1 MSDLPTPDE
10 LGEKLK
16 AGEITKEQAIEIMSE
31 RARREALGGLYGP
44 PPDPNRRD
52 PQTAAKAQA
61 LIRGISIAVGVLGLI
76 LAALLIW
83 IALKGGRVE

>member
-10 LGEKLK
+10 LGDKLK

-52 PQTAAKAQA
+52 PQAAAQA
-61 LIRGISIAVGVLGLI
+61 QTLVRGISIAVGILALI
-76 LAALLIW
+76 LVALLIW
-83 IALKGGRVE
+83 IALKGGKME

>member
-44 PPDPNRRD
+44 PPDPNRSD
-52 PQTAAKAQA
+52 PQAAAKARKVARGIGITMAILA
-61 LIRGISIAVGVLGLI
+61 LILV
-76 LAALLIW
+76 ALLVW
-83 IALKGGRVE
+83 IALQRGAME

>member
-16 AGEITKEQAIEIMSE
+16 AGEITKEQAVEIMSE

-44 PPDPNRRD
+44 PPEQARPDPV
-52 PQTAAKAQA
+52 AKAKA
-61 LIRGISIAVGVLGLI
+61 ERLVRGMVVGMAILALI
-76 LAALLIW
+76 LAALLVW
-83 IALKGGRVE
+83 IALKRAG